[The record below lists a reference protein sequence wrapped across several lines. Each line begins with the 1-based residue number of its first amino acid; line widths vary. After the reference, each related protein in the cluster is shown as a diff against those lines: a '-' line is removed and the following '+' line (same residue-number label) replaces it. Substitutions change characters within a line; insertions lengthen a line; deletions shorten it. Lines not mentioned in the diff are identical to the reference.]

1 MAPNPASENEQ
12 LQPLIDQ
19 LYQNEALTDALVD
32 SDAAILLAWGES
44 ELRRLAGFPSGQV
57 DLDSVAR
64 ELQRVMRSIN
74 RLVGQ
79 KAELPDTQLIQRL
92 LRLVEQAQQLAL
104 KQAILK
110 KRD

>member
-1 MAPNPASENEQ
+1 MDPHPASANER

-19 LYQNEALTDALVD
+19 LHQDEALTNALVD
-32 SDAAILLAWGES
+32 SDAAMLLAWGES
-44 ELRRLAGFPSGQV
+44 ELRRAANLPPTQI

-64 ELQRVMRSIN
+64 EVQRVMRSIN

-79 KAELPDTQLIQRL
+79 KAELPDIQLIQRL

-104 KQAILK
+104 KQAILT
-110 KRD
+110 KRE